1 MKGYDEMSTQELAT
15 ITPQDIV
22 ENSTKFIEFV
32 EYTKDVETRLKEAW
46 SNVED
51 AMRTYNIKTL
61 KGDWGTV
68 SLGERKVWRTE
79 MDKLPEQFKKIAVD
93 TTKLNNA
100 FKAGIKVD
108 GTDFTVSEYLT
119 KRIK

>member
-1 MKGYDEMSTQELAT
+1 MSTQELAT

-22 ENSTKFIEFV
+22 ENSNRFIEFV
-32 EYTKDVETRLKEAW
+32 QYTKEVETRLKEAW

-79 MDKLPEQFKKIAVD
+79 MDKLPEQFKKITVD

-108 GTDFTVSEYLT
+108 GADYTVSEYLT